1 MMVCVWGNVIVNN
14 FTIPYSMYGSTEK
27 YVEIEGGRQSN
38 ENHQKQRVMEHL
50 NVGTTTVLQFVPSH
64 NTIPKRSV

>member
-50 NVGTTTVLQFVPSH
+50 KFCYFFYFNWMSTFG
-64 NTIPKRSV
+64 K